1 MSGPIEA
8 AAWGAL
14 AASSLVLG
22 GVIALRFRLPERIV
36 GLVLA
41 FGVGT
46 LISSVANELVPDE
59 AIGLPGV
66 GLALGLGALVFYVGD
81 EYIARMGGEDRKD
94 LDADDGSGSPASG
107 RAIVLGTVLD
117 GIPESLVLGIGVA
130 VGGAV
135 SIAFLVAVFISNLP
149 EAIAATV
156 PLRATGAKG
165 SSILWMWLGIAAV
178 SAVAAGLG
186 YLIATSLGSSGALI
200 QAFAAGALL
209 TMVIDT
215 MAPEAVEHAGAEA
228 GLVTVLGFA
237 VAATLSGLE

>member
-1 MSGPIEA
+1 
-8 AAWGAL
+8 
-14 AASSLVLG
+14 
-22 GVIALRFRLPERIV
+22 
-36 GLVLA
+36 
-41 FGVGT
+41 
-46 LISSVANELVPDE
+46 
-59 AIGLPGV
+59 
-66 GLALGLGALVFYVGD
+66 
-81 EYIARMGGEDRKD
+81 MGGENRKD
-94 LDADDGSGSPASG
+94 LDADEEAASPESG

-156 PLRATGAKG
+156 PLRATGAKA
-165 SSILWMWLGIAAV
+165 SSIMAMWVGIAAV
-178 SAVAAGLG
+178 SAIAAGIG
-186 YLIATSLGSSGALI
+186 YVVATSVGSSGLLI

-209 TMVIDT
+209 TMIIDT
-215 MAPEAVEHAGAEA
+215 MAPEAVEHAGKEA